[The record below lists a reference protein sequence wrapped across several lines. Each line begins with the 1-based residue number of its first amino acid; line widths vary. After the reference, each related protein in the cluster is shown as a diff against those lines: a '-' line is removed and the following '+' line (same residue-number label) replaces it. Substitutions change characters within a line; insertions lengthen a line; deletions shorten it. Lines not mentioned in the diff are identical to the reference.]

1 MPRKAESN
9 RAIKLDVLYVYSYYT
24 PVKASVVD
32 LRYNMREVLAAIK
45 RREVVNVE
53 YRNKRIAKIIP
64 DGPGSET
71 DLMNHEFFGSARD
84 TRSSVYDVV
93 RAMRKR
99 RYLDL

>member
-1 MPRKAESN
+1 
-9 RAIKLDVLYVYSYYT
+9 
-24 PVKASVVD
+24 VKASVVD
-32 LRYNMREVLAAIK
+32 LRYNMREVLSALK

-64 DGPGSET
+64 DGPDTET
-71 DLMNHEFFGSARD
+71 DLMNHEFFGSAKD
-84 TRSSVYDVV
+84 KQSSVYDVV